1 VDLGLKGQVAIVT
14 GASKGIGLAV
24 TKALAAEGVRVVAG
38 ARDVK
43 GELSALGGVTAVA
56 VDLSTAEGP
65 QQLVARAADVGPVDI
80 LVNNVGALTP
90 RFGGFLSVTDDQ
102 WWQSW
107 NLTFMA
113 AVRTTRAALPAM
125 VERGSG
131 TIVTISSVNA
141 FLPDPAI
148 IDYTTAKAALTNFSK
163 ALSKEV
169 GPKGIRVNTVSPG
182 PVETPLWLGPQGL
195 AAKVAEKSGVDPET
209 ARKQIIES
217 QGGLATGRF
226 TRPEEVADLVL
237 LLASGRAGNVTGSD
251 FVIDGGLI
259 KTL

>member
-1 VDLGLKGQVAIVT
+1 VNLGLEGHVAIVT
-14 GASKGIGLAV
+14 GASKGIGLAI
-24 TKALAAEGVRVVAG
+24 TKALAEEGVHVVAG
-38 ARDVK
+38 ARDVR
-43 GELSALGGVTAVA
+43 GELSALAGVTAVS
-56 VDLSTAEGP
+56 VDLSAAEGA
-65 QQLVARAADVGPVDI
+65 QEIVTHAVTLGRLDI
-80 LVNNVGALTP
+80 LVNNVGGLAP

-107 NLTFMA
+107 NLNFMA

-125 VERGSG
+125 LERGSG

-148 IDYTTAKAALTNFSK
+148 IDYAASKAALTNFSK

-182 PVETPLWLGPQGL
+182 PVETPLWLGPEGL
-195 AAKVAEKSGVDPET
+195 AATVAKKSGVDPET

-237 LLASGRAGNVTGSD
+237 LLASNRAGNVTGSD